1 MNRNFTLEYKNP
13 LLEDDCVRLQRHLEE
28 NAFRAIAIFLV
39 HMVLCPVVILGNA
52 AILLTI
58 WKTPSLHTPAYM
70 LLANLAVSDFATG
83 LLLQP
88 FVITIVLS
96 ASFGISPSTFRFLCA
111 GFGALACVLVG
122 VSVLTITAIALDR
135 LLALRLHLRYSV
147 IVTKFRVNVVI
158 TTIWLLQFLQGL
170 SLLLFYTKSQKTES
184 IFAIALCVLLLVNF
198 KIYLNIYRIVRR
210 HQLQIHQQ
218 QPGENSG
225 IICRLIRLKKSAVNT
240 FLVFIVLLVSYMPY
254 ICVVLRGEKVSYAGY
269 HIVTSMIVLNSSL
282 NPLFCCWRVREIR
295 AATKQLICL

>member
-13 LLEDDCVRLQRHLEE
+13 LLEGDCVRLQRHLEE

-39 HMVLCPVVILGNA
+39 HMVLCPVVLLGNA

-70 LLANLAVSDFATG
+70 LLANLAVSDFSTG
-83 LLLQP
+83 LLMQP

-96 ASFGISPSTFRFLCA
+96 ASFGVSPSTFRFLCA
-111 GFGALACVLVG
+111 GFNAVACVLVG
-122 VSVLTITAIALDR
+122 VSVLIITAIASDR

-170 SLLLFYTKSQKTES
+170 SLLLFYTKSRKTES
-184 IFAIALCVLLLVNF
+184 IFAVALCVLLLVNF

-218 QPGENSG
+218 QPEENSG
-225 IICRLIRLKKSAVNT
+225 IICRLIRLNKSAVNT

-254 ICVVLRGEKVSYAGY
+254 ICVVLRGDKVSYTGY
-269 HIVTSMIVLNSSL
+269 HIVTLMIVLNSSL
-282 NPLFCCWRVREIR
+282 NPLFCYWRVREIR

>member
-1 MNRNFTLEYKNP
+1 MNRNFTLEYKNH
-13 LLEDDCVRLQRHLEE
+13 LLEGDCVRLQRHLEE

-39 HMVLCPVVILGNA
+39 HMVLCPAVILGNA

-83 LLLQP
+83 LLMQP
-88 FVITIVLS
+88 FVTIVLS
-96 ASFGISPSTFRFLCA
+96 ASFGVSPSTFRFLCA

-135 LLALRLHLRYSV
+135 LLALRLHLRYSI
-147 IVTKFRVNVVI
+147 IVTKFRLNVVI
-158 TTIWLLQFLQGL
+158 TTIWLLQLLHGL

-254 ICVVLRGEKVSYAGY
+254 VCVVLRGEKVSYAGY
-269 HIVTSMIVLNSSL
+269 HIVTFMIVLNSLL